1 MIKRMT
7 AKRPSVL
14 IVCGDPGGASAVA
27 PVIKYLESENRLKV
41 EAVAYNE
48 AGSIWDSFEIAYK
61 NIPNDFSREE
71 ILALMK
77 KPDVK
82 LLFTGT
88 SVNTIDLEK
97 KFIAA
102 AAQIGIPSLSLIDFW
117 TNYTWRFS
125 DKDKKLVYIPDRI
138 AIMDEFAFDE
148 MVSEGFD
155 PSTLV
160 ITGQPAFDDL
170 ASWSAGFSADRRD
183 EVRCSLG
190 VTRDEIFVLFA
201 SQPLT
206 SLYGTDVIQEKY
218 LGFDEWVVLET
229 LIQTL
234 DEIKIETGAKIHLV
248 IRPHPRESV
257 ELFHEYTSE
266 IIPITVVESGSARS
280 QVMTADLVIGMNTEL
295 LVEACYMGCI
305 TLSLQPGLRHPDRL
319 PTNRLGFSR
328 SVYHQ
333 EGIKPALLELLL
345 DDIARTAMGEKLKKF
360 KLKGKSAGNVVRL
373 IHKMVYLYQK
383 SEEKP

>member
-1 MIKRMT
+1 MMPKI
-7 AKRPSVL
+7 PSILV
-14 IVCGDPGGASAVA
+14 ICGDPGGASAVA
-27 PVIKYLESENRLKV
+27 PVIKFLESENRLRI

-48 AGSIWDSFEIAYK
+48 AGSIWDNFEITYK
-61 NIPNDFSREE
+61 NIPNDISHEA
-71 ILALMK
+71 ILSLLK

-82 LLFTGT
+82 LLFSGT
-88 SVNTIDLEK
+88 SVNSIDLER

-102 AAQIGIPSLSLIDFW
+102 AAHISKPSLSLIDFW

-125 DKDKKLVYIPDRI
+125 DKDKRLVTLPDRI

-148 MVSEGFD
+148 MVKEGFE
-155 PSTLV
+155 PSRLV

-170 ASWSAGFSADRRD
+170 ASWSAGFTEGRRD
-183 EVRCSLG
+183 EVRRSLG

-257 ELFHEYTSE
+257 ELFHDYGSD
-266 IIPITVVESGSARS
+266 IIPITLVESGSARS

-295 LVEACYMGCI
+295 LVEACYMGCV

-328 SVYHQ
+328 SVYHH
-333 EGIKPALLELLL
+333 EEIKPALLELLL
-345 DDIARTAMGEKLKKF
+345 DETARLVMLDNVKKF

-373 IHKMVYLYQK
+373 IYEMAGLTQDV
-383 SEEKP
+383 EEKPWQN

>member
-1 MIKRMT
+1 MINRMT
-7 AKRPSVL
+7 VKKSSVL

-27 PVIKYLESENRLKV
+27 PVIKLLESENRLKLKTF
-41 EAVAYNE
+41 AYNE
-48 AGSIWDSFEIAYK
+48 AGSIWDSFEIDYQ
-61 NIPNDFSREE
+61 NIPNDFSRGEM
-71 ILALMK
+71 LSLMK
-77 KPDVK
+77 EPEVK

-88 SVNTIDLEK
+88 SVNTFDLEK
-97 KFIAA
+97 QFISAA
-102 AAQIGIPSLSLIDFW
+102 REIGIPSLSLIDFW

-125 DKDKKLVYIPDRI
+125 DKDTRLVYLPDKI

-148 MVSEGFD
+148 MVREGFD
-155 PSTLV
+155 PSILE

-183 EVRCSLG
+183 EVRDSLG
-190 VTRDEIFVLFA
+190 VARDEIFVLFA

-206 SLYGTDVIQEKY
+206 SLYGTDVVEEIY

-229 LIQTL
+229 LIYAL
-234 DEIKIETGAKIHLV
+234 DEIKIETGAKIHLL

-257 ELFHEYTSE
+257 ELFHEYTSD
-266 IIPITVVESGSARS
+266 IIPVTVVDCGTARS

-305 TLSLQPGLRHPDRL
+305 ALSLQPGLRHPDRL

-333 EGIKPALLELLL
+333 EAVKPALLELLL
-345 DDIARTAMGEKLKKF
+345 DDSARAAMLDNVKKF

-373 IHKMVYLYQK
+373 IHKMITPNQK
-383 SEEKP
+383 SEEKL